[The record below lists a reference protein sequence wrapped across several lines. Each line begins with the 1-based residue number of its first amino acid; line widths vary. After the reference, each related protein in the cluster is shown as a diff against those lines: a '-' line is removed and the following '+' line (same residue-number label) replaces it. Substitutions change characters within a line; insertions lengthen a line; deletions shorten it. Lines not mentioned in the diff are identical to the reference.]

1 MPRPLKDSGIPWVGQ
16 IPADWDM
23 HPLYYYFGE
32 RNRPNRLGKNN
43 NLLSLSYGKIIK
55 KDINTNEG
63 LLPASYNSY
72 NIIEPL
78 DIVLRLTDLQNDKR
92 SLRTGLSF
100 ERGIITSAYVTLK
113 PVKQVSSVFFHY
125 LLHAYDVSKVLYNMG
140 NGVRQSLNY
149 DELSK
154 LPLIEPPLAEQ
165 KKIADFLDKKCGEV
179 DTLAHN
185 IQQQIDTLEQYK
197 RAIITET
204 VTKGLN
210 PSAPMKDSGIPW
222 IGQIPKHWKS
232 LPLRYWISE
241 RHSGA
246 WGYEEIGAA
255 GDCFCVRVA
264 DFDYNVFGLRKGTPT
279 TVRNYPR
286 VLIKRL
292 MLRTQDILIEKSGG
306 GDKNPVGRTIIIRK
320 ELKTPT
326 LFANFIERVRVKPQ
340 LCALYLQYFF
350 VAFYKQGL
358 SPLYFQQTI
367 GIQNLNISKMFKLE
381 KAPCPPFKEQ
391 QAIASYLDDKC
402 GKIDSLIKTKQEQL
416 AKLEE
421 YKKAIIFEY
430 VTGKKP
436 VPEEER

>member
-1 MPRPLKDSGIPWVGQ
+1 MSRTLKDSGIPWVGQ

-32 RNRPNRLGKNN
+32 RNRPNRLGKNK

-179 DTLAHN
+179 DALAHN

-222 IGQIPKHWKS
+222 IGQIPKHWRTLKVKFISS
-232 LPLRYWISE
+232 LLNGYAFDSDMLTEEGHSSVIRIGDITNGSIEVNSALKYDGPTNMLTAYQIKQGDIVIAL
-241 RHSGA
+241 SGA
-246 WGYEEIGAA
+246 TVGKIGYIAQQYP
-255 GDCFCVRVA
+255 FTFINQRV
-264 DFDYNVFGLRKGTPT
+264 G
-279 TVRNYPR
+279 
-286 VLIKRL
+286 
-292 MLRTQDILIEKSGG
+292 
-306 GDKNPVGRTIIIRK
+306 IIRSD
-320 ELKTPT
+320 
-326 LFANFIERVRVKPQ
+326 FAHFLNY
-340 LCALYLQYFF
+340 ALQAGSFLPF
-350 VAFYKQGL
+350 VLLHSTASAQPNISLNTIGNYIIAC
-358 SPLYFQQTI
+358 PNETEQQT
-367 GIQNLNISKMFKLE
+367 
-381 KAPCPPFKEQ
+381 
-391 QAIASYLDDKC
+391 IASYLDDKC
-402 GKIDSLIKTKQEQL
+402 GEIDALIKTKQKQL

>member
-1 MPRPLKDSGIPWVGQ
+1 MPRTLKDSGIPWVGQ

-179 DTLAHN
+179 DALAHN

-222 IGQIPKHWKS
+222 IGQIPKHWEIIRFKN
-232 LPLRYWISE
+232 LGMARNGLTYTPRDTVDAGGVLVLRASNIQNNALNLQDIVYVNKYIP
-241 RHSGA
+241 H
-246 WGYEEIGAA
+246 
-255 GDCFCVRVA
+255 
-264 DFDYNVFGLRKGTPT
+264 
-279 TVRNYPR
+279 
-286 VLIKRL
+286 RL
-292 MLRTQDILIEKSGG
+292 MLKSNDILICSRNGSAKLIG
-306 GDKNPVGRTIIIRK
+306 KNALIPKGLTASFGAFMMVYRCRFPHYLRFILNSDVFMYNLSSFLTSTVNQ
-320 ELKTPT
+320 LTT
-326 LFANFIERVRVKPQ
+326 DNF
-340 LCALYLQYFF
+340 
-350 VAFYKQGL
+350 
-358 SPLYFQQTI
+358 
-367 GIQNLNISKMFKLE
+367 LNIRFAYTQDLN
-381 KAPCPPFKEQ
+381 EQ
-391 QAIASYLDDKC
+391 KNIVLYLDDKC
-402 GKIDSLIKTKQEQL
+402 GKIDALIKTKQEQL

-421 YKKAIIFEY
+421 YKKAIIFEC

>member
-1 MPRPLKDSGIPWVGQ
+1 MPRTLKSSDIFWAGQLPRSWKFCRAKYIFVQKNERGNKHNLELLSPTQKFGVIPQTLYEKLTGMTPVKLKKNINLSTLKTIHKGGFCISLRSFQGGFEYSDYEGVISPAYQVFYPAIDIVARYYKYLFKDKSFIEKMNSYAMSLRDGKNIAFEDFGNTRIPLPPLDEQKKIADFLDKQCGEVDALAHNIQQQIDTLEQYKRAIITETVTKGLNPSAPMKDSGIPWIGQ
-16 IPADWDM
+16 IPADWAI

-32 RNRPNRLGKNN
+32 RNCPNRLGKNN

-165 KKIADFLDKKCGEV
+165 KKIADFLDE
-179 DTLAHN
+179 
-185 IQQQIDTLEQYK
+185 
-197 RAIITET
+197 
-204 VTKGLN
+204 
-210 PSAPMKDSGIPW
+210 
-222 IGQIPKHWKS
+222 
-232 LPLRYWISE
+232 
-241 RHSGA
+241 
-246 WGYEEIGAA
+246 
-255 GDCFCVRVA
+255 
-264 DFDYNVFGLRKGTPT
+264 
-279 TVRNYPR
+279 
-286 VLIKRL
+286 
-292 MLRTQDILIEKSGG
+292 
-306 GDKNPVGRTIIIRK
+306 
-320 ELKTPT
+320 
-326 LFANFIERVRVKPQ
+326 
-340 LCALYLQYFF
+340 
-350 VAFYKQGL
+350 
-358 SPLYFQQTI
+358 
-367 GIQNLNISKMFKLE
+367 
-381 KAPCPPFKEQ
+381 
-391 QAIASYLDDKC
+391 KC
-402 GKIDSLIKTKQEQL
+402 GKIDALIKTKQEQL
-416 AKLEE
+416 SKLEE

>member
-1 MPRPLKDSGIPWVGQ
+1 MPRTLKDSGIPWVGK

-179 DTLAHN
+179 DALAHN

-222 IGQIPKHWKS
+222 IGQIPEHWAQCKIKNICTLIGSGTTPDSSISMFYDEGTINWIQSGDVYGKS
-232 LPLRYWISE
+232 FITNVTTLISQVAFKSSPALKIYSAPFIVIAMYGGSVGNTAISMINACTNQACCCLKPNPNTDLKFLFYWIN
-241 RHSGA
+241 
-246 WGYEEIGAA
+246 
-255 GDCFCVRVA
+255 FCKE
-264 DFDYNVFGLRKGTPT
+264 DFLLRA
-279 TVRNYPR
+279 
-286 VLIKRL
+286 
-292 MLRTQDILIEKSGG
+292 EGG
-306 GDKNPVGRTIIIRK
+306 GQP
-320 ELKTPT
+320 
-326 LFANFIERVRVKPQ
+326 
-340 LCALYLQYFF
+340 
-350 VAFYKQGL
+350 
-358 SPLYFQQTI
+358 
-367 GIQNLNISKMFKLE
+367 NISQNKIKNQFFC
-381 KAPCPPFKEQ
+381 APPFKEQ

>member
-1 MPRPLKDSGIPWVGQ
+1 MPRTLKSSDIFWAGQLPRSWKFCRAKYIFVQKNERGNKHNLELLSPTQKFGVIPQTLYEKLTGMTPVKLKKNINLSTLKTIHKGGFCISLRSFQGGFEYSDYEGVISPAYQVFYPAIDIVARYYKYLFKDKSFIEKMNSYAMSLRDGKNIAFEDFGNTRIPLPPLDEQKKIADFLDKQCGEVDALAHNIQQQIDTLEQYKRAIITETVTKGLNPSAPMKDSSIPWIGQ
-16 IPADWDM
+16 IPADWAI

-32 RNRPNRLGKNN
+32 RNRPNRLGKNK

-165 KKIADFLDKKCGEV
+165 KKIADFLD
-179 DTLAHN
+179 
-185 IQQQIDTLEQYK
+185 
-197 RAIITET
+197 
-204 VTKGLN
+204 
-210 PSAPMKDSGIPW
+210 
-222 IGQIPKHWKS
+222 
-232 LPLRYWISE
+232 
-241 RHSGA
+241 
-246 WGYEEIGAA
+246 
-255 GDCFCVRVA
+255 
-264 DFDYNVFGLRKGTPT
+264 
-279 TVRNYPR
+279 
-286 VLIKRL
+286 
-292 MLRTQDILIEKSGG
+292 
-306 GDKNPVGRTIIIRK
+306 
-320 ELKTPT
+320 
-326 LFANFIERVRVKPQ
+326 
-340 LCALYLQYFF
+340 
-350 VAFYKQGL
+350 
-358 SPLYFQQTI
+358 
-367 GIQNLNISKMFKLE
+367 
-381 KAPCPPFKEQ
+381 
-391 QAIASYLDDKC
+391 DKC
-402 GKIDSLIKTKQEQL
+402 GKIDAMIKTKQEQL